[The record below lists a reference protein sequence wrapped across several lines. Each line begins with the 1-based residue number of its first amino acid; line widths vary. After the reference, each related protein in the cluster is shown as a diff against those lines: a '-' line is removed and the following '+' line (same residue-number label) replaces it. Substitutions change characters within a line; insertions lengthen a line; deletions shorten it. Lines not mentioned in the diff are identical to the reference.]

1 MASAPQANPLPLFYK
16 DLMPLNSRD
25 HATWSSRITENASWM
40 VGQHAIPLTAET
52 PVQLPESPGSYRGGA
67 VAAQVCAQCH
77 DIGNGSAPAINVGAP
92 AFREIAGRPATTA
105 EGLAA
110 WMRTSHPAM
119 PNFIFSGQEV
129 TDLAEYITNL
139 AKPAQ

>member
-1 MASAPQANPLPLFYK
+1 MKRSLVALALILAGGPACTPAAAPPEASPQL
-16 DLMPLNSRD
+16 
-25 HATWSSRITENASWM
+25 
-40 VGQHAIPLTAET
+40 AET
-52 PVQLPESPGSYRGGA
+52 PASYRGGA
-67 VAAQVCAQCH
+67 VAAHVCAQCH

-119 PNFIFSGQEV
+119 PNFIFNGQEV
-129 TDLAEYITNL
+129 TDLAEYIANL

>member
-1 MASAPQANPLPLFYK
+1 MKLILLSLV
-16 DLMPLNSRD
+16 
-25 HATWSSRITENASWM
+25 
-40 VGQHAIPLTAET
+40 VGVAGLAACTPTDSNTVEEKPPNIVAAET
-52 PVQLPESPGSYRGGA
+52 PAQPLESPGSYRGGA

-92 AFREIAGRPATTA
+92 AFREIAGRPGTTA
-105 EGLAA
+105 EGLAD

-119 PNFIFSGQEV
+119 PNFIFSDQEV

-139 AKPAQ
+139 ANPAQ

>member
-1 MASAPQANPLPLFYK
+1 MAMKLILLSMIAGAVSLAACTPTVDKAIEERPPE
-16 DLMPLNSRD
+16 MA
-25 HATWSSRITENASWM
+25 AT
-40 VGQHAIPLTAET
+40 ET
-52 PVQLPESPGSYRGGA
+52 PAPLSEPPGSYRGGA
-67 VAAQVCAQCH
+67 VAAHVCAQCH

-119 PNFIFSGQEV
+119 PNFIFNGQEV

>member
-1 MASAPQANPLPLFYK
+1 MKLILFSLIAGVAGLAACSPTDSEVVEEK
-16 DLMPLNSRD
+16 PPNIV
-25 HATWSSRITENASWM
+25 A
-40 VGQHAIPLTAET
+40 AET
-52 PVQLPESPGSYRGGA
+52 PAQPPESPGSYRGAA

-92 AFREIAGRPATTA
+92 AFREVAGRPATTA

>member
-1 MASAPQANPLPLFYK
+1 MKLILLSIIAGAAGLTGCTP
-16 DLMPLNSRD
+16 
-25 HATWSSRITENASWM
+25 TE
-40 VGQHAIPLTAET
+40 GKAIEEKPPEIGAAET
-52 PVQLPESPGSYRGGA
+52 PAQPPESPGSYRGAA

-92 AFREIAGRPATTA
+92 AFREVAGRPATTA

>member
-1 MASAPQANPLPLFYK
+1 MKLILVAVIAGAVGLAACTPTEDKAIEEKPPETAAAEAPAQSA
-16 DLMPLNSRD
+16 
-25 HATWSSRITENASWM
+25 
-40 VGQHAIPLTAET
+40 
-52 PVQLPESPGSYRGGA
+52 ESPGSYRGGA

-92 AFREIAGRPATTA
+92 AFREVAGRPATTA

-119 PNFIFSGQEV
+119 PNYMFSGQEV

-139 AKPAQ
+139 ANPAQ

>member
-1 MASAPQANPLPLFYK
+1 MKLTLVAVIAGAVGLAACTP
-16 DLMPLNSRD
+16 
-25 HATWSSRITENASWM
+25 TEDNAIEEKPPEI
-40 VGQHAIPLTAET
+40 AAAET
-52 PVQLPESPGSYRGGA
+52 PVQLPEPPGSYRGGA
-67 VAAQVCAQCH
+67 VAAHVCAQCH

>member
-1 MASAPQANPLPLFYK
+1 MKFILLSLIAGTA
-16 DLMPLNSRD
+16 
-25 HATWSSRITENASWM
+25 
-40 VGQHAIPLTAET
+40 GLTACTPTEGTATEEKPPMIET
-52 PVQLPESPGSYRGGA
+52 AEAPAQQLESAGSYRGGA

-77 DIGNGSAPAINVGAP
+77 DIGNGSAPTINVGAP

-110 WMRTSHPAM
+110 WMQTSHPAM
-119 PNFIFSGQEV
+119 PNFIFKGQEV

>member
-1 MASAPQANPLPLFYK
+1 MKLILLSMIAGAAGLAACTPTEGK
-16 DLMPLNSRD
+16 
-25 HATWSSRITENASWM
+25 ATEEKPSELA
-40 VGQHAIPLTAET
+40 AAET
-52 PVQLPESPGSYRGGA
+52 PAQTPESPGSYRGGA

-92 AFREIAGRPATTA
+92 AFREVAGRPATTD